1 MRDPFIAIDAG
12 TNLRSHARALRRSWA
27 SALGGAPGTGVRPLI
42 EASWRRTERAGIDPD
57 HPAPRRA
64 FAPDVLEDYRDSSGL
79 RGCIDVLRTCL
90 RGFAQ
95 DAEHIM
101 VVVDADCRI
110 LWLEGD
116 LKVRHRADGIAFAEG
131 MDWTEDSVGTN
142 AIGTALAIDHAV
154 QVFCAEHFSAKQH
167 PWWCSAAP
175 IHDPVTRTLVGV
187 VDLSGPMHTAH
198 PYSLALVR
206 AAASMAEEWLRTRH
220 ELEDGR
226 LRRAYVEQTAGR
238 ARGGRAALVAADGRV
253 LEAGT
258 PALVGGRVDV
268 ARDGGLVAL
277 PDGATATA
285 EPLAGGRGFVLWE
298 AGGVTAP
305 ARPVLRLEL
314 LEGSPRARRGAAAGV
329 DLSLRQ
335 AEVLCLLAL
344 HPEGLTARELAGHLY
359 GEGATVVSARA
370 EVSRLRAV
378 LGEVLGTRPY
388 RFTVP
393 VSADLLDVERALRRG
408 DVTAALEAYRGP
420 LLPASTSPRVR
431 RARAELEGSLRRA
444 AMSGGLDGLWAWLE
458 SRSGREDEEALAHFV
473 RRAGGAAPRRA
484 VAAARLRALQTA

>member
-1 MRDPFIAIDAG
+1 MDPFTAIEAG

-27 SALGGAPGTGVRPLI
+27 SALSGSADPGVRPLI
-42 EASWRRTERAGIDPD
+42 EASWRRTELAGIDPE

-64 FAPDVLEDYRDSSGL
+64 FAPDALEDYRDGSGL
-79 RGCIDVLRTCL
+79 RGCIDALRTCL

-116 LKVRHRADGIAFAEG
+116 MRVRHRAEGIAFEEG

-154 QVFCAEHFSAKQH
+154 QVFSAEHFSAKQH

-175 IHDPVTRTLVGV
+175 IHDPVTGRLVGV

-206 AAASMAEEWLRTRH
+206 AAAGMAEELLRSRH
-220 ELEDGR
+220 ALDDER
-226 LRRAYVEQTAGR
+226 LRRAYVEQTAAGARR
-238 ARGGRAALVAADGRV
+238 AAALVTADGRV
-253 LEAGT
+253 LEAGP
-258 PALVGGRVDV
+258 PAWRRRRIDV
-268 ARDGGLVAL
+268 ARDGGLVVL
-277 PDGATATA
+277 PEGATAVA

-298 AGGVTAP
+298 TGGPAAP
-305 ARPVLRLEL
+305 APPVLRIEL
-314 LEGSPRARRGAAAGV
+314 LDGSPRARLGAAAQV
-329 DLSLRQ
+329 DLGLRQ

-344 HPEGLTARELAGHLY
+344 HPEGLTARELADHLY
-359 GEGATVVSARA
+359 GEGAKVVSARA
-370 EVSRLRAV
+370 EVSRLRAL
-378 LGEVLGTRPY
+378 LGEVVGTRPY
-388 RFTVP
+388 RLTAP

-408 DVTAALEAYRGP
+408 DVAAALQAYRRP
-420 LLPASTSPRVR
+420 LLPGSTSPRVR

-444 AMSGGLDGLWAWLE
+444 ALAGGLDGLWAWLE
-458 SRSGREDEEALAHFV
+458 SGSGREDEEALARFV
-473 RRAGGAAPRRA
+473 RRAGATVPRRA